1 MHEEFMKGKVTV
13 IGCPKLDS
21 IDYSEK
27 LAEIIKNND
36 IKEITVIR
44 MQVPCCG
51 GIEYAVKK
59 ALKDSGK
66 DISCEV
72 VTISTAGKIL

>member
-1 MHEEFMKGKVTV
+1 
-13 IGCPKLDS
+13 
-21 IDYSEK
+21 
-27 LAEIIKNND
+27 
-36 IKEITVIR
+36 

-66 DISCEV
+66 DISCEF

>member
-1 MHEEFMKGKVTV
+1 MTV
-13 IGCPKLDS
+13 L
-21 IDYSEK
+21 
-27 LAEIIKNND
+27 IIVKSLQRLLKIND

-66 DISCEV
+66 DISCEF